1 MIHLDKVLS
10 LKEPIIFTSHTIL
23 LFSDSSRVTWHDS
36 QLKIIII
43 CLLGP
48 WRIFF
53 SSPAL
58 KKTTKKKQPKNHLC
72 PILLS
77 SSLSLTPHSLLSKLL
92 SDWHRRSEQLVVFCL
107 RERKYTHA
115 HWSLEYSRLFSS
127 SSRRKKNAS
136 LLTSLVVFWYE
147 SCKRWETPANYLKKW
162 HPAILNKNT

>member
-23 LFSDSSRVTWHDS
+23 LFSDSSRITWHDS

-43 CLLGP
+43 YLLGP

-58 KKTTKKKQPKNHLC
+58 KKN
-72 PILLS
+72 IYALS
-77 SSLSLTPHSLLSKLL
+77 YSLPLSLRPHSLLSKLS

-127 SSRRKKNAS
+127 SSRRKKMPLSFNQFGCF
-136 LLTSLVVFWYE
+136 LVWKLQKVRHQLT
-147 SCKRWETPANYLKKW
+147 TLKK
-162 HPAILNKNT
+162 KNGTLQFWIKTHK

>member
-23 LFSDSSRVTWHDS
+23 LFSDSSRITWHDS
-36 QLKIIII
+36 QLKVIIIY
-43 CLLGP
+43 LLGP

-58 KKTTKKKQPKNHLC
+58 KKTKN
-72 PILLS
+72 IYALS
-77 SSLSLTPHSLLSKLL
+77 YSLPLSLRPHSLLSKLS

-127 SSRRKKNAS
+127 SSRRKKMPLSFNQFGCF
-136 LLTSLVVFWYE
+136 LVWKLQKVRHQLT
-147 SCKRWETPANYLKKW
+147 TLKKKKMA
-162 HPAILNKNT
+162 PCNFE